1 MSYAYWDSSFLVLM
15 TKCKFGGGG
24 NGKVTD
30 VRTRKMFLM
39 NKSPISSSR
48 FSSTSPYPCKI
59 VCSRGLFMLMLM
71 CVTERM
77 THTQKGTIDSS
88 GLHGPYMAGPSPP
101 VSGYQA
107 SRKDSCLWEC
117 CANLAT
123 STAKWNSR
131 FPTHMA
137 NDGIHLL
144 PTKPADKAP
153 LPSTARKS
161 PTYPK
166 DWVSTTSRQHRCLQ

>member
-59 VCSRGLFMLMLM
+59 VCSRGLFMLMLNV
-71 CVTERM
+71 CYRAYDP
-77 THTQKGTIDSS
+77 HSKGDHRFKWPARS
-88 GLHGPYMAGPSPP
+88 LHGRAISSSLRVPSQQEGLMSMGMLCQFSYIHCKMEQS
-101 VSGYQA
+101 VSH
-107 SRKDSCLWEC
+107 SR
-117 CANLAT
+117 
-123 STAKWNSR
+123 
-131 FPTHMA
+131 
-137 NDGIHLL
+137 G
-144 PTKPADKAP
+144 
-153 LPSTARKS
+153 
-161 PTYPK
+161 
-166 DWVSTTSRQHRCLQ
+166 